1 MKRYAIAAAVV
12 FAMGLSGVAV
22 SQDTSSSG
30 SQNSSSM
37 SSSSSSNSDQQPSSE
52 KMGAQDPKM
61 KKCMAAQ
68 KAKNNGL
75 SDDQIKQKCMAHVM
89 SHQDKDSQQSSP
101 Q

>member
-37 SSSSSSNSDQQPSSE
+37 SSSSSDQQPSSE

-89 SHQDKDSQQSSP
+89 SHQDKNSQQSSP